1 MPSPDIS
8 VIVPTFNRPHALQR
22 LLHSLARQ
30 QLPHDQFEVIIV
42 DDGGDSPLQ
51 PLLRPFRHLLNL
63 CLLCV
68 PKQGCGPARQAG
80 VDLARGQFLAFTD
93 DDCRPQPDW
102 LLRLLAALHAHPSA
116 AVGGLTINALT
127 SSVFSEATQ
136 WLVNSAARGSH
147 PSSPAFCPTSN
158 VAFPRDPFLAIGGLN
173 RHWHN
178 SGGEDRDLCLRWRLA
193 GFPLLYEPSA
203 CVLHYH
209 ALNFTQF
216 LRLHFRYGRGA
227 FTVHFHRHA
236 SFPSP
241 QFYLRLIAAPP
252 FRYGCRKGFP
262 IAAAV
267 LLAQTATLAGSIA
280 EALRPEVR
288 S

>member
-1 MPSPDIS
+1 MPDPVIS
-8 VIVPTFNRPHALQR
+8 VIVPTFNRPHSLHH

-30 QLPHDQFEVIIV
+30 QLPPDHFEVIIV
-42 DDGGDSPLQ
+42 DDGGDTPLQ
-51 PLLRPFRHLLNL
+51 PLLHPFLHLLNL
-63 CLLCV
+63 RLLRV
-68 PKQGCGPARQAG
+68 SKRGCGPARQAG
-80 VDLARGQFLAFTD
+80 VDLARGHFLAFTD
-93 DDCRPQPDW
+93 DDCRPQPGW
-102 LLRLLAALHAHPSA
+102 LASLLATLRAHPSA
-116 AVGGLTINALT
+116 AVGGLTVNALT

-136 WLVNSAARGSH
+136 WLVNSAARGAH
-147 PSSPAFCPTSN
+147 PNSPAFCPTSN
-158 VAFPRDPFLAIGGLN
+158 VAFPRAPFLAIGGLN

-209 ALNFTQF
+209 PLNFTQF

-227 FTVHFHRHA
+227 FTVHFLRHA

-241 QFYLRLIAAPP
+241 RFYLHLIAAPP
-252 FRYGCRKGFP
+252 FRYGARHGLP
-262 IAAAV
+262 ITAAV
-267 LLAQTATLAGSIA
+267 LLAQAATFAGSLA